1 MEVSPIEKNVI
12 NMGKIVFDKD
22 ELVHL
27 GYSLEREI
35 LRTSRTGAF
44 ACTTLCFCNTRKYH
58 GLLVAPQPQIDNEY
72 HVLLSSFDETIIQYD
87 VPFHLALHRYPN
99 EIYSPKGHKYL
110 INYEI
115 SKIAKHTFSVA
126 DIKLSKEVLLI
137 HNQDRLVIKYKVEE
151 SDKPFNI
158 QLNPF
163 LAFRQ
168 RHKLSKANSLV
179 NMDYDKVNNG
189 AAFQLYPEYKPLFI
203 QFSKDDVQYNH
214 SPDWYYNFEYIKEAE
229 RGYECNEDLF
239 MPGCFETTLKKGDI
253 LFVTASTQ
261 EMDAKEIKN
270 LYSSE
275 LRVREEISSYEAE
288 LRRAAKMFFVE
299 KDDKVEVIAGY
310 PWFGRWGRDTFISLP
325 GLCIGLNDM
334 KLFKKAIDTLI
345 GDMNQGLFPN
355 IGSGEQI
362 AYNSVDAPMWFFWAM
377 QQYSDYTGKK
387 KQIWKEYKEV
397 MQSILCSYKDGTNH
411 NIRMLDNC
419 LIWAGEDGK
428 ALTWMDAV
436 VDGVPVT
443 QRKGMCVE
451 INALWY
457 NAIMFSLELAK
468 DAKDKDFIRDW
479 EEIAERIPTE
489 FKATFWDKNYGWL
502 ADYVDG
508 YYKDFTVRPNMVI
521 ATSLKYSCLSEKIC
535 QLILDRVE
543 KELFTPFGLRTLSP
557 THKDYHDEYSG
568 NQEQRDRAYHQGTV
582 WTWLLGHFVEGYL
595 KIYGDCA
602 LEIAERI
609 YEGFRLHIK
618 DYGVGGIAEI
628 FDGNPPHNSK
638 GSISQAWSVAEVV
651 RIKYMID
658 KYKQEKE
665 GEKV

>member
-1 MEVSPIEKNVI
+1 
-12 NMGKIVFDKD
+12 MGNIVFDKD
-22 ELVHL
+22 ELVNL

-35 LRTSRTGAF
+35 LKTSQTGAF
-44 ACTTLCFCNTRKYH
+44 ASTSLCFCNTRKYH
-58 GLLVAPQPQIDNEY
+58 GLLVLPQPKIDNEY
-72 HVLLSSFDETIIQYD
+72 HVILSSLDETIIYHD
-87 VPFHLALHRYPN
+87 APFHLAIHRYPN
-99 EIYSPKGHKYL
+99 EVYSPKGHKYL
-110 INYEI
+110 TLLEI
-115 SKIAKHTFSVA
+115 SKTSKHTYCLG
-126 DIKLSKEVLLI
+126 DIRISKELLFN
-137 HNQDRLVIKYKVEE
+137 HNQDRLIIKYKVEKC
-151 SDKPFNI
+151 DTPFII
-158 QLNPF
+158 QFNPL

-168 RHKLSKANSLV
+168 RHKLSKANNEV
-179 NMDYDKVNNG
+179 NRGFNKVKNG
-189 AAFQLYPEYKPLFI
+189 SSFQLYNNYQPLFV
-203 QFSKDDVQYNH
+203 QFSKDDVEYMH
-214 SPDWYYNFEYIKEAE
+214 SPDWYYNLEYIKEAE
-229 RGYECNEDLF
+229 RGYDSQEDLF
-239 MPGCFETTLKKGDI
+239 MPGCFETQLEKGDV
-253 LFVTASTQ
+253 LFVTAGMEEIEPSL
-261 EMDAKEIKN
+261 IKN
-270 LYSSE
+270 LFSSE
-275 LRVREEISSYEAE
+275 LRVREEITSFEAE
-288 LRRAAKMFFVE
+288 LRRAAKMFFVK
-299 KDDKVEVIAGY
+299 KDNKVEVIAGY

-325 GLCIGLNDM
+325 GLCVGLNDM
-334 KLFKKAIDTLI
+334 KLFKQALDTLI

-355 IGSGEQI
+355 IGSGESI
-362 AYNSVDAPMWFFWAM
+362 AYNSVDAPMWFFWAL
-377 QQYSDYTGKK
+377 QQYTDYTRKK
-387 KQIWKEYKEV
+387 KQVWKEYKEV
-397 MQSILCSYKDGTNH
+397 MNSILCNYRDGTNH

-436 VDGVPVT
+436 VDGMPVT

-457 NAIMFSLELAK
+457 NAIMFCLELAK

-479 EEIAERIPTE
+479 EGIAERIPTE

-502 ADYVDG
+502 ADYVDL

-521 ATSLKYSCLSEKIC
+521 ATSLKYSCLSPKIC

-557 THKDYHDEYSG
+557 THKDYHDVYCG
-568 NQEQRDRAYHQGTV
+568 DQEQRDRAYHQGTA

-638 GSISQAWSVAEVV
+638 GSISQAWSVAEVI
-651 RIKYMID
+651 RIKYLID
-658 KYKQEKE
+658 RYKIEKE
-665 GEKV
+665 GDKE

>member
-1 MEVSPIEKNVI
+1 MEVSPIGKKVI
-12 NMGKIVFDKD
+12 NMGNIVFDKD

-27 GYSLEREI
+27 GYSLEREM
-35 LRTSRTGAF
+35 LRTSRSGAF

-58 GLLVAPQPQIDNEY
+58 GLLIAPQPQIDNEY

-115 SKIAKHTFSVA
+115 SKTAKHTFSVA

-151 SDKPFNI
+151 SDKPFKI
-158 QLNPF
+158 QFNPL

-168 RHKLSKANSLV
+168 RHKLSKANFLV

-189 AAFQLYPEYKPLFI
+189 AAFQLYPEYNPLFI

-214 SPDWYYNFEYIKEAE
+214 SPDWYYDFEYIKEAE

-397 MQSILCSYKDGTNH
+397 MQSILCSYRDGENH

-479 EEIAERIPTE
+479 EGIAERIPTE

-521 ATSLKYSCLSEKIC
+521 ATSLKYSCLSPKIC

-557 THKDYHDEYSG
+557 THKDYHDVYCG
-568 NQEQRDRAYHQGTV
+568 NQEQRDRAYHQGTA

-628 FDGNPPHNSK
+628 FDGNPPHSSK
-638 GSISQAWSVAEVV
+638 GSISQAWSVAEVI
-651 RIKYMID
+651 RIKYMIG

>member
-72 HVLLSSFDETIIQYD
+72 HVLLSSFDETIIQHD

-158 QLNPF
+158 QLNPL

-468 DAKDKDFIRDW
+468 DAKDKDFINDW
-479 EEIAERIPTE
+479 EGIAERIPTE

-521 ATSLKYSCLSEKIC
+521 ATSLKYSCLSPKIC

-557 THKDYHDEYSG
+557 THKDYHDVYCG

-638 GSISQAWSVAEVV
+638 GSISQAWSVAEVI

>member
-1 MEVSPIEKNVI
+1 
-12 NMGKIVFDKD
+12 
-22 ELVHL
+22 
-27 GYSLEREI
+27 
-35 LRTSRTGAF
+35 
-44 ACTTLCFCNTRKYH
+44 
-58 GLLVAPQPQIDNEY
+58 
-72 HVLLSSFDETIIQYD
+72 
-87 VPFHLALHRYPN
+87 
-99 EIYSPKGHKYL
+99 
-110 INYEI
+110 
-115 SKIAKHTFSVA
+115 
-126 DIKLSKEVLLI
+126 
-137 HNQDRLVIKYKVEE
+137 
-151 SDKPFNI
+151 
-158 QLNPF
+158 
-163 LAFRQ
+163 
-168 RHKLSKANSLV
+168 
-179 NMDYDKVNNG
+179 
-189 AAFQLYPEYKPLFI
+189 
-203 QFSKDDVQYNH
+203 
-214 SPDWYYNFEYIKEAE
+214 
-229 RGYECNEDLF
+229 
-239 MPGCFETTLKKGDI
+239 
-253 LFVTASTQ
+253 
-261 EMDAKEIKN
+261 MDAKEIKN

-397 MQSILCSYKDGTNH
+397 MQSILCSYRDGENH

-521 ATSLKYSCLSEKIC
+521 ATSLKYSCLSPKIC

-557 THKDYHDEYSG
+557 THKDYHDVYCG
-568 NQEQRDRAYHQGTV
+568 NQEQRDRAYHQGTA

-628 FDGNPPHNSK
+628 FDGNPPHSSK
-638 GSISQAWSVAEVV
+638 GSISQAWSVAEVI
-651 RIKYMID
+651 RIKYMIG